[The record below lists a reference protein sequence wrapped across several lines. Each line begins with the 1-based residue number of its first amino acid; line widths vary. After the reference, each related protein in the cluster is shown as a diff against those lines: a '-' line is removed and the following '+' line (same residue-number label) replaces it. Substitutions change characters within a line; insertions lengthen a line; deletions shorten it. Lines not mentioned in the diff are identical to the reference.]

1 MKKTMI
7 RLMATLLAILALF
20 AFVGC
25 DKTQN
30 VNGSCTVVVGEEP
43 EKVYEVSLDDV
54 TVENGLMSVLE
65 YLKEKKGLSYT
76 SNDTGYG
83 AYLTSVGALQEDSS
97 ASTYIFIYTSV
108 EADFDVSAMAT
119 TKDYKGTT
127 LTSAG
132 VGASSMTIED
142 GAIYYI
148 GTVKY

>member
-1 MKKTMI
+1 MKKTMV
-7 RLMATLLAILALF
+7 RLIATLLALLSLF

-30 VNGSCTVVVGEEP
+30 ASGSCTVVVGEEP
-43 EKVYEVSLDDV
+43 EMVYEVSLDDL
-54 TVENGLMSVLE
+54 TVDNGLMSVLE

-97 ASTYIFIYTSV
+97 TSTYIFIYTSV
-108 EADFDVSAMAT
+108 EKDFDVSAMAT
-119 TKDYKGTT
+119 TMDYKGTT
-127 LTSAG
+127 LTGSG

>member
-1 MKKTMI
+1 MKKTMV
-7 RLMATLLAILALF
+7 RLMATLLALLALF

-25 DKTQN
+25 DKTQDAS
-30 VNGSCTVVVGEEP
+30 GSCTVVVGEEP

-97 ASTYIFIYTSV
+97 TSTYIFIYTSV

-132 VGASSMTIED
+132 VGASSMTIQD